1 MPSAL
6 FGDGDDRLSIL
17 AGFLRESCVAFV
29 WLLMRFLNSSSRRPV
44 FLLLILAGCWSFWVI
59 AYGVGWAL
67 KAPEKLSYIV
77 RYETIDGLLGL
88 FFCALLFLIY
98 DRVRKRTELGPF
110 LLVIAPLCF
119 IAAVLWHAASMAAL
133 WRLGWNDRLYLDTKS
148 LLVGGGVMDGITLG
162 FFSILFLAIDHGL
175 QLREQKE
182 KACEATALAQQ
193 AQLQMLRYQLNPH
206 FLFNSLNSIRAMI
219 IEQPD
224 RARQIVT
231 ELSEFLRYSLNGRGH
246 ESTIGEELQAIEN
259 YLAIQRIRFE
269 EKLVVTTRVDPALYA
284 FVLPC
289 FLVHPLVENA
299 VKYGMET
306 CEPPLRLEIEVAAQD
321 KGLRI
326 RVSNTGRLVPAE
338 AETLDNKRNGT
349 GTGLRNVAQRLEL
362 AFPGRHSFNVVER
375 DGWVHA
381 EIELRPAVKEAAS

>member
-1 MPSAL
+1 MKTPA
-6 FGDGDDRLSIL
+6 
-17 AGFLRESCVAFV
+17 
-29 WLLMRFLNSSSRRPV
+29 
-44 FLLLILAGCWSFWVI
+44 
-59 AYGVGWAL
+59 
-67 KAPEKLSYIV
+67 KLPYIV
-77 RYETIDGLLGL
+77 RYTLTDGGIGLLV
-88 FFCALLFLIY
+88 CALLFLVY
-98 DRVRKRTELGPF
+98 DRVRARLELRQF
-110 LLVIAPLCF
+110 LCVVAPLCYV
-119 IAAVLWHAASMAAL
+119 AAVFWHTVSMLAL
-133 WRLGWNDRLYLDTKS
+133 WLFGWSDWISFNPKS
-148 LLVGGGVMDGITLG
+148 LLVGGGVTDGITLG
-162 FFSILFLAIDHGL
+162 LFSMLFLAVDHGL

-182 KACEATALAQQ
+182 KAREATTLAQQ

-219 IEQPD
+219 LNEPE

-269 EKLVVTTRVDPALYA
+269 EQLVVTTRVDPALHA

-306 CEPPLRLEIEVAAQD
+306 CEPPLRLEIEVTVYEQEV
-321 KGLRI
+321 RI

-338 AETLDNKRNGT
+338 AEELSQKRNGT

-362 AFPGRHSFNVVER
+362 AFPGRHSFAVSER

-381 EIELRPAVKEAAS
+381 EIVLRPEVQEAVS